1 MNVGEKLVEAVGVPN
16 ASLKLGFHP
25 EGSGEQLV
33 APSEPGD
40 CGHAGL
46 CCTVVAPDWGL
57 GALEG
62 GEPLGLSEKH

>member
-1 MNVGEKLVEAVGVPN
+1 MGEKLVEAEGVPN

>member
-1 MNVGEKLVEAVGVPN
+1 MGEKLVEAEGVPN
-16 ASLKLGFHP
+16 ARLKLGFHP

>member
-1 MNVGEKLVEAVGVPN
+1 MGEKLVEAEGVPN

-62 GEPLGLSEKH
+62 VEPLGLSEKH